1 MGKEALIAQT
11 SVSEMK
17 VGFILVTK
25 NVPLLIIPP
34 PPSSLRENLCWNLHN
49 LKI

>member
-17 VGFILVTK
+17 VGFILVAK
-25 NVPLLIIPP
+25 NVPLLRNFNHTPAP
-34 PPSSLRENLCWNLHN
+34 Q
-49 LKI
+49 